1 MHRLILVCILF
12 LVCACVGFCQ
22 SEKIR
27 LRYKNLC
34 TLKAAL
40 GIVKTNIEFF
50 GYDISRALRATE
62 EKTEVKGL
70 FCVAAKNIAEHGVQ
84 AAWSMAVRECSDELS
99 LIEEDKETLILL
111 GARLGMTDTEGQK
124 KNIDAVCAMLD
135 TNITSAKENMDRY
148 CRLYSSG
155 GVMVGLFLAIVLA

>member
-1 MHRLILVCILF
+1 MHRLILILVLF

-34 TLKAAL
+34 RLKTAL

-50 GYDISRALRATE
+50 CYDIGRALRETE
-62 EKTEVKGL
+62 EKAEVKGL

-84 AAWSMAVRECSDELS
+84 AAWSMAVRECSGELS
-99 LIEEDKETLILL
+99 LTEDDEEALILL

-135 TNITSAKENMDRY
+135 TNIISAKENMDRY

>member
-1 MHRLILVCILF
+1 MLRLILVCLLF
-12 LVCACVGFCQ
+12 LVCTWVGFCQ
-22 SEKIR
+22 SEKMR

-34 TLKAAL
+34 TIKAAL

-50 GYDISRALRATE
+50 GYDISRAMSAAE

-70 FCVAAKNIAEHGVQ
+70 FCAAAKNIADHSVQ
-84 AAWSMAVRECSDELS
+84 AAWSMAVRESSGELS
-99 LIEEDKETLILL
+99 LIEEDEETLILL
-111 GARLGMTDTEGQK
+111 GARLGMTDTQGQK

-135 TNITSAKENMDRY
+135 MNIASAKENMDKY

-155 GVMVGLFLAIVLA
+155 GVLVGLFLAIVLA